1 MGKGRGGR
9 RKGGERGG
17 ITRARHWSKR
27 LSMAVRFRKRPMGLM
42 MSAIDYICAVG
53 RRSRPLP
60 APVPAETDNTN
71 IHCTRNEIQE
81 SLIHFPTISVE
92 DILYCYRLI
101 PSSGREGVGAY
112 KHRPLL

>member
-1 MGKGRGGR
+1 VLACTPLLFFVGKGRGGR

-42 MSAIDYICAVG
+42 MAAIDYISAVG

-60 APVPAETDNTN
+60 APVPAETDAT
-71 IHCTRNEIQE
+71 IPISIVPEMRYRKALYI
-81 SLIHFPTISVE
+81 FP
-92 DILYCYRLI
+92 
-101 PSSGREGVGAY
+101 
-112 KHRPLL
+112 